1 VKRTVAGTSVAI
13 VVFGASF
20 GVVSTGAR
28 ADPIAATK
36 AQISAVQ
43 AQIEAGAGRV
53 HALTVAFDQAS
64 LTAANLSEEVSADR
78 AQIARLQ
85 SQVSSS
91 QDVLRR
97 QVIQSYTGGA
107 ASSFGGRL
115 PAGDPSVRIEYLQ
128 VATGNLHD
136 TLDQF
141 RTQQRQLATAAGNL
155 LQQERLSQAAA
166 ASMASARQQAL
177 AAAASEQAQLDQL
190 QTQLNRF
197 VEAAAVE
204 AAQRAAAAA
213 ASAAVERAS
222 ATQGLPVNNGLVAAV
237 HTIVGGPAPSAPAA
251 PARPSA
257 PPAPAAPAAS
267 SGGGGAGGVWL
278 QLRECE
284 SSDNY
289 SANTGNGFYGAYQ
302 FSEATWSGL
311 GYPGRPDLEPPQMQD
326 QAAMRLQA
334 AAGWGQWPACAAALG
349 LL

>member
-20 GVVSTGAR
+20 GVVSQAAR

-53 HALTVAFDQAS
+53 HSLTVAFDQAS

-78 AQIARLQ
+78 AQIAQLQ
-85 SQVSSS
+85 NQVSSS
-91 QDVLRR
+91 QNVVRREVL
-97 QVIQSYTGGA
+97 QSYTGGA
-107 ASSFGGRL
+107 ASSLEGQ
-115 PAGDPSVRIEYLQ
+115 ASTGDPSVRVEYLQ

-136 TLDQF
+136 ALDQF
-141 RTQQRQLATAAGNL
+141 RTQQRLLATAAGNL
-155 LQQERLSQAAA
+155 SNQERLSQAAA
-166 ASMASARQQAL
+166 ASMANARQQAL
-177 AAAASEQAQLDQL
+177 AAAASEQGQLDQL
-190 QTQLNRF
+190 QSQLNRF

-213 ASAAVERAS
+213 AAAAAERAS

-237 HTIVGGPAPSAPAA
+237 HTIVSAPTPSAPAVPIA
-251 PARPSA
+251 PRA
-257 PPAPAAPAAS
+257 PVAPAAG
-267 SGGGGAGGVWL
+267 SGGGGVAGVWL

-289 SANTGNGFYGAYQ
+289 AANTGNGYYGAYQ
-302 FSEATWSGL
+302 FSEPTWTGL